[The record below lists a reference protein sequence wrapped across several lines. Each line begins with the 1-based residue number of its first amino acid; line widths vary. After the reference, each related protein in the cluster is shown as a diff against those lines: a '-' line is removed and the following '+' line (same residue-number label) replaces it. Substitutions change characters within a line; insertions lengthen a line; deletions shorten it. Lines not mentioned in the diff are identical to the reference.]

1 VTPAKK
7 GDNDKWGL
15 EERSMINDAHDV
27 QEMIEKGKILNDSLK
42 KHSAG
47 SKSEE
52 ISYDQIKQNNY
63 N

>member
-1 VTPAKK
+1 
-7 GDNDKWGL
+7 
-15 EERSMINDAHDV
+15 MIENAHDV

-42 KHSAG
+42 KHSGG

-52 ISYDQIKQNNY
+52 MGFDQIKQNNY